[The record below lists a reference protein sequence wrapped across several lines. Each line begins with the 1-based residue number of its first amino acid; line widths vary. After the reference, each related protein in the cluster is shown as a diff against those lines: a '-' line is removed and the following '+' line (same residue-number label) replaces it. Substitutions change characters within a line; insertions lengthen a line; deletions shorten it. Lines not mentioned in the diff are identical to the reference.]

1 MKQIL
6 YTAPTLHAIFTS
18 SATSFR
24 GFYHSFCY
32 RYQISK
38 CLSSFL
44 AKSKKTFSY
53 IILFINLLDT
63 GQRSRGDLMISCQFL
78 YKLNLLWLPGQVLI
92 GKKFLPVIL
101 YMTKDICFHQ
111 KLVVVLSYN
120 KIHTSF
126 SNFYEIQRAVA
137 SQVLRVIV
145 QALQFHVKG
154 PFLLIRVKTKILS
167 RTFWRYMD
175 RYHILEK
182 KFWE

>member
-1 MKQIL
+1 MPYSPLLQLVSDVFIMAFVTDIRYPNVYPAFSENIFSKIEKIL
-6 YTAPTLHAIFTS
+6 S
-18 SATSFR
+18 
-24 GFYHSFCY
+24 
-32 RYQISK
+32 
-38 CLSSFL
+38 
-44 AKSKKTFSY
+44 
-53 IILFINLLDT
+53 INLLDT
-63 GQRSRGDLMISCQFL
+63 GQRSRADLMISCQIL

-137 SQVLRVIV
+137 SQVLGVIL

-175 RYHILEK
+175 RYQYS
-182 KFWE
+182 